1 LFFFTNKMAQ
11 DNVSWLRQ
19 LPYYSVPIS
28 EFQNDFGFSIITKA
42 DFINNDFLNEVKNLY
57 HSDLFQHLNFDYFT
71 PDTFNDKFSKNEC
84 NIKLS
89 LLHMNIRSLNKNNE
103 EFCQFLNSLNCEFDV
118 IVLSEV
124 WSYNITMFSNLLPGY
139 DFYYDLPLSSDVGG
153 VGMYINTNLTHC
165 VANKYQIVNSADC
178 PIENLWIEITKGTK
192 KYIVGGIYRHP
203 GYKVDSFLTKFEC
216 TLTQILN
223 CKLPCLIAGDFNID
237 LKKFQYHQDTKE
249 YFDSLVVNNFS
260 PVIVMPTRITDT
272 SATLIDHIYYSDG
285 TKCRD
290 NSIITAG
297 NLWCDI
303 SDHLPNFVFLQ
314 DSFKKKHDF
323 TTLPLVRLHTSHN
336 IEKFVKSVSDI
347 NWSELYNI
355 ENPNEAYNFFN
366 MKISNAYDSSFKLVR
381 LSRKRSRDKMWVT
394 AGIKK
399 SSNHKNKLYKKWLS
413 THSIRDEY
421 KYKNYLKIFKTVT
434 QVAQTAFYKEKFDTR
449 INTTKQLWSNLN
461 QVCSLCKVKTH
472 TNIDSLIYNNNHLT
486 ETSDICSALNN
497 YFL

>member
-1 LFFFTNKMAQ
+1 M
-11 DNVSWLRQ
+11 
-19 LPYYSVPIS
+19 
-28 EFQNDFGFSIITKA
+28 
-42 DFINNDFLNEVKNLY
+42 
-57 HSDLFQHLNFDYFT
+57 FQHLNFDYFT

-249 YFDSLVVNNFS
+249 YFDSLVVNNFF

-303 SDHLPNFVFLQ
+303 SDHLPNFVFCKTAL
-314 DSFKKKHDF
+314 K
-323 TTLPLVRLHTSHN
+323 RNMTSQ
-336 IEKFVKSVSDI
+336 
-347 NWSELYNI
+347 
-355 ENPNEAYNFFN
+355 
-366 MKISNAYDSSFKLVR
+366 
-381 LSRKRSRDKMWVT
+381 
-394 AGIKK
+394 
-399 SSNHKNKLYKKWLS
+399 
-413 THSIRDEY
+413 HS
-421 KYKNYLKIFKTVT
+421 L
-434 QVAQTAFYKEKFDTR
+434 
-449 INTTKQLWSNLN
+449 L
-461 QVCSLCKVKTH
+461 
-472 TNIDSLIYNNNHLT
+472 
-486 ETSDICSALNN
+486 
-497 YFL
+497 